1 MTFPVERG
9 QHEGLESVGERVGR
23 RVVGVVDRRPPE
35 LDVSVEEAARAAA
48 NRLLDFSK
56 LEGKN
61 EHLRFSS
68 HVIKLIIRWRIRKN
82 TLQMSDLDVHNFND
96 KT

>member
-1 MTFPVERG
+1 MGTRNLGIIILTIPVERG
-9 QHEGLESVGERVGR
+9 QHEGLEGVGERVGR

-56 LEGKN
+56 LERWEGK
-61 EHLRFSS
+61 
-68 HVIKLIIRWRIRKN
+68 KN
-82 TLQMSDLDVHNFND
+82 I
-96 KT
+96 